1 MRITKRTVNFLNPG
15 QTRIDSCD
23 QPVYVLTKE
32 IQWRF
37 PEKFDPNSY
46 FTLFGGL
53 HFEQCMLVIHGD
65 VNKGSSLYEILKN
78 NGLSIISTGAVVNA
92 NHVKQARYCLQVSAC
107 EK

>member
-15 QTRIDSCD
+15 RTRIDSCD

-37 PEKFDPNSY
+37 PEEFDPNSY

-53 HFEQCMLVIHGD
+53 HFEQCMLVIH
-65 VNKGSSLYEILKN
+65 LYQILKN
-78 NGLSIISTGAVVNA
+78 YGLSIIGTGAVVNA

-107 EK
+107 AIY